1 MPGQFMPSESK
12 DSKSKD
18 SGSMA
23 LFGIGL
29 AVLSLVTV
37 LIVLASGSVYL
48 TERRLTT
55 VAEATALSVLTKAKG
70 DLNQDLGKLARDFL
84 AVNPLTGLHNV
95 SLVEVISSEGKT
107 VRARLCS
114 SWNPIFV
121 NYTLSEVG
129 KICSEGLARR
139 GR

>member
-1 MPGQFMPSESK
+1 MDSDSSE
-12 DSKSKD
+12 

-29 AVLSLVTV
+29 AAMSLATV

-48 TERRLTT
+48 TELRLTT
-55 VAEATALSVLTKAKG
+55 VAEATALSVLTKSKG
-70 DLNQDLGKLARDFL
+70 NLNQELENLARDFL
-84 AVNPLTGLHNV
+84 SLNPLNGLHQLSLLDV
-95 SLVEVISSEGKT
+95 SSPDGKT
-107 VRARLCS
+107 VRVRLCS

-121 NYTLSEVG
+121 NYMFSEVG

>member
-1 MPGQFMPSESK
+1 MDFES
-12 DSKSKD
+12 SPPTVKD

-29 AVLSLVTV
+29 AALSLVTV

-55 VAEATALSVLTKAKG
+55 VSEATALSVLTKARG
-70 DLNQDLGKLARDFL
+70 NLNQDLGKLARDFL
-84 AVNPLTGLHNV
+84 SINPLTGLHNV

-107 VRARLCS
+107 VRVRLCS
-114 SWNPIFV
+114 SWNPTFV
-121 NYTLSEVG
+121 NYMFSEVG

>member
-1 MPGQFMPSESK
+1 MDFES
-12 DSKSKD
+12 SPPASKD

-29 AVLSLVTV
+29 AALSLVTV

-55 VAEATALSVLTKAKG
+55 VSEATALSVLTKARG

-84 AVNPLTGLHNV
+84 SINPLTGLHNV
-95 SLVEVISSEGKT
+95 SLVEVMSSEGKT
-107 VRARLCS
+107 VRVRLCS

-121 NYTLSEVG
+121 NYMFSEVG

>member
-1 MPGQFMPSESK
+1 MPSESK

-18 SGSMA
+18 CGSMA

-55 VAEATALSVLTKAKG
+55 VAEATALYKS
-70 DLNQDLGKLARDFL
+70 
-84 AVNPLTGLHNV
+84 
-95 SLVEVISSEGKT
+95 
-107 VRARLCS
+107 
-114 SWNPIFV
+114 
-121 NYTLSEVG
+121 
-129 KICSEGLARR
+129 
-139 GR
+139 

>member
-1 MPGQFMPSESK
+1 MDSESR
-12 DSKSKD
+12 D

-29 AVLSLVTV
+29 AAISLATV

-70 DLNQDLGKLARDFL
+70 DLNIDLGKLARDFL
-84 AVNPLTGLHNV
+84 AQNPLTGLDNV
-95 SLVEVISSEGKT
+95 NLVDTSSPDGKT
-107 VRARLCS
+107 VRVRLCS
-114 SWNPIFV
+114 SWNPILVSYMF
-121 NYTLSEVG
+121 SEVG

>member
-1 MPGQFMPSESK
+1 MDSESR
-12 DSKSKD
+12 DL
-18 SGSMA
+18 GSMA

-29 AVLSLVTV
+29 AAMSLATV

-84 AVNPLTGLHNV
+84 AINPLTGLDNV
-95 SLVEVISSEGKT
+95 NLVDTSSPDGKT
-107 VRARLCS
+107 ARVRLCS

-121 NYTLSEVG
+121 SYMFSEVG